1 MTVCIQE
8 QGCRMF
14 TCAPLCR
21 AISILSRPF
30 QAEGRSP
37 FRFSIQRTQWL
48 ACSNPAR
55 HLWAHHSPP
64 VLCSCST
71 APRMEL
77 SQLPFW
83 PWDPHYPNR
92 SHLTAGQWCLIAK
105 YQLQRNKG
113 KQCEIESKPTNLMLS
128 MGSSVHLTAEHTQR
142 FPENHSIFWVGREL

>member
-1 MTVCIQE
+1 MHSGARVQDVY
-8 QGCRMF
+8 
-14 TCAPLCR
+14 LCPSVQSYFHLKP
-21 AISILSRPF
+21 ALSSRREKSF
-30 QAEGRSP
+30 C
-37 FRFSIQRTQWL
+37 FSIQRTQWL